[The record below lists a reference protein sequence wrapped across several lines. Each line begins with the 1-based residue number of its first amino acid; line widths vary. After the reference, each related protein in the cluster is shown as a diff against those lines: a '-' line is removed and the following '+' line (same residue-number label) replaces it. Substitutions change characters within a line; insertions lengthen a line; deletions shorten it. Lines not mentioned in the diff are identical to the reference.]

1 MVAQWELNC
10 NSAIPI
16 EGEGMDGQFD
26 IAGFYAALDAQRSAK
41 GLNWKEVSA
50 QSGVSASTLTRMSQG
65 RRPDIDGLALLLGWS
80 GLDAANF
87 LPGANTPEP
96 LAQITANLRADRNL
110 SRDSA
115 DALEAIIKV
124 AYERLKER

>member
-1 MVAQWELNC
+1 
-10 NSAIPI
+10 
-16 EGEGMDGQFD
+16 MDDRFD

-41 GLNWKEVSA
+41 GLKWKEVSA

-80 GLDAANF
+80 GLDAASF
-87 LPGANTPEP
+87 LPGASNPEP

-110 SRDSA
+110 SPESA